1 MKVRGLGA
9 PDCFAPFKEYC
20 RKKSPRH
27 FIAARREDGV
37 FRHRKK
43 DGKLI
48 DVDVDRALIPFHGR
62 RTFLLSAQDIT
73 EQRRAEQRLRAQ
85 HATTRALAES
95 STVAEASPR
104 VFQALCENL

>member
-27 FIAARREDGV
+27 FIAARSEDNI

-48 DVDVDRALIPFHGR
+48 DVDIDGALIPFHGR

-73 EQRRAEQRLRAQ
+73 EKRRAEQRLRAQ
-85 HATTRALAES
+85 HPPTRALAEPS
-95 STVAEASPR
+95 SLAEAAPR
-104 VFQALCENL
+104 VF